1 MEKFSVRLTRSL
13 PFFIVISVILFFLI
27 SVMGVIKLILI
38 AALLAYI
45 IDPLATLLESR
56 GLGRTR
62 ATAVIFFSILTA
74 TGVSLIF
81 LLPMLADEIS
91 AIQAGFS
98 SEKSKDLILKIE
110 TIMKEK
116 LSFFG
121 VGNFDMKDGIHKTMV
136 YLGDWLF
143 GHILDVA
150 ALITNLVIIPFMVF
164 FLLKDGRAIKK
175 EFLRILPNRYFE
187 MVSSLLYKMDIQLG
201 SYLRGQFIDAVV
213 IGILSTFA
221 LWLLGLKYFI
231 VIGAFT
237 GLANLIPYLGPVAGG
252 TLSVIASVMQ
262 RGDLTLVMPILIA
275 FITIRMVDDVI
286 VQPLAVARSVKMHPM
301 LVLLAV
307 IIGGKFFGIL
317 GMLISVPVTG
327 FLKVVLEEGIT
338 SIRKYRLS

>member
-1 MEKFSVRLTRSL
+1 MEKFSARLAKAIPGL
-13 PFFIVISVILFFLI
+13 IVISVIIFFLV
-27 SVMGVIKLILI
+27 SVIGVIKLIII

-56 GLGRTR
+56 GMGRTH
-62 ATAVIFFSILTA
+62 ATAIIFFSILLTA
-74 TGVSLIF
+74 GISLIF
-81 LLPMLADEIS
+81 LLPMLASEIS
-91 AIQAGFS
+91 AIQTGFS
-98 SEKSKDLILKIE
+98 SEKSKEMILKIE
-110 TIMKEK
+110 SLIKEEF
-116 LSFFG
+116 SFFG
-121 VGNFDMKDGIHKTMV
+121 VGNFNLTAGIHKTMV

-143 GHILDVA
+143 SHIIDVA

-175 EFLRILPNRYFE
+175 EFLRVLPNRYFE
-187 MVSSLLYKMDIQLG
+187 MISSLLYKMDLQLG

-213 IGILSTFA
+213 IGILSTIA

-262 RGDLTLVMPILIA
+262 RGDLSLVAPILLS
-275 FITIRMVDDVI
+275 FITIRMIDDVI
-286 VQPLAVARSVKMHPM
+286 VQPLVVARSVKMHPM

-338 SIRKYRLS
+338 SLRRYRLS

>member
-1 MEKFSVRLTRSL
+1 MEKFSARLARAL
-13 PFFIVISVILFFLI
+13 PVLIVISVILFFLV
-27 SVMGVIKLILI
+27 SVIGVIKLIII

-56 GLGRTR
+56 GMGRTH
-62 ATAVIFFSILTA
+62 ATAIIFFSILLA
-74 TGVSLIF
+74 AGISLIF
-81 LLPMLADEIS
+81 LLPMLASEIS
-91 AIQAGFS
+91 AIQTGFS
-98 SEKSKDLILKIE
+98 SEKSKEMILKIE
-110 TIMKEK
+110 FLIKEEF
-116 LSFFG
+116 SFFG
-121 VGNFDMKDGIHKTMV
+121 VGNFDLTEGIHKTMV

-143 GHILDVA
+143 SHIIDVA

-175 EFLRILPNRYFE
+175 EFLRVLPNRYFE
-187 MVSSLLYKMDIQLG
+187 MISSLLYKMDLQLG

-213 IGILSTFA
+213 IGILSTLA

-262 RGDLTLVMPILIA
+262 RGDLSLVAPILLS
-275 FITIRMVDDVI
+275 FITIRMIDDVI
-286 VQPLAVARSVKMHPM
+286 VQPLVVARSVKMHPM

-338 SIRKYRLS
+338 SLRRYRLS